1 MGEQIV
7 FFIFTII
14 VLGGGL
20 GVIFTKNL
28 YYNALFMSL
37 SFSGM
42 AGFFV
47 MLNAGFLAA
56 VQIVVYVG
64 AIAILILF
72 AIMLSR
78 RLMGKTTDIVN
89 DTNQQTLLAS
99 ITVPLLF
106 IALIVVLAQVNW
118 NISSLAPTSDALTL
132 LGLSFLGSY
141 VIPFEVVSVLLLVAL
156 VGAIILARDIQN
168 GREQE

>member
-1 MGEQIV
+1 MTEQIV
-7 FFIFTII
+7 FFIFTIM

-20 GVIFTKNL
+20 GVVSTKNL
-28 YYNALFMSL
+28 YYAALFLSL

-42 AGFFV
+42 AGYFI

-56 VQIVVYVG
+56 VQIIVYVG

-78 RLMGKTTDIVN
+78 KVMTTN
-89 DTNQQTLLAS
+89 EPQSNKQNWL
-99 ITVPLLF
+99 
-106 IALIVVLAQVNW
+106 ALIVTPLLYLTLIFLIVNVNW
-118 NISSLAPTSDALTL
+118 PVSGAAPALDVLTQM
-132 LGLSFLGSY
+132 GAQFLGGY

-156 VGAIILARDIQN
+156 IGAIILARDVEH
-168 GREQE
+168 GREQ